1 MRKRILSKKIAA
13 TFLVAA
19 MMAVPVLSGATAFA
33 ADEGTAN
40 EGAEDV
46 DHQVTVNASSESQT
60 IEVGNVTSNAN
71 GICVTGADN
80 KNTATVI
87 AGDIQA
93 NRTGVD
99 ISNITNDSAAIV
111 KTGDINT
118 SSDGAIINNVTN
130 GSAVN
135 VETDNITTGGPGIV
149 INGIRGNS
157 AVEVNAETV
166 STIDYG
172 ICIENIHGSSVEVD
186 VNEYKSDHGIII
198 NGIND
203 EEGVE
208 STIKVNTGAIDAIF
222 PIRSVSNTSG
232 SVNIEVNGSVTG
244 EPYYCIYLEQANKG
258 TTNVTVKGDVISSN
272 SIMNHTVGAR
282 LEPKEKGKTN
292 LVIDGDII
300 TDEVGIYFL
309 PDNEN
314 ATADVLVG
322 GTINTQ
328 YYPVLVSGSD
338 DYFANCLSLTAWRI
352 IPNVKGEVAYFRKN
366 NTAVNKEEFDK
377 KIMYIIK
384 VEQPTEGGKISLTD
398 KNGNALAT
406 SHDYEVANE
415 GDIVKINPEK
425 GYKLTAVYN
434 GVDGNKLDVIPDS
447 DGNYYVQVP
456 KGGGVYL
463 TATLEKEKYDISFY
477 DEEGNLI
484 QTNNV
489 EYGGT
494 ITIPNAPTKD
504 GYEFLYW
511 EGSKY
516 YPGDQYTVTGP
527 HTFKA
532 IWKKVEEKPADNKDE
547 DASADKKDENTV
559 ADSDSKTTDNTSD
572 KAIDSS
578 DSKTNEAASSAETAT
593 NISKPV
599 ASASPST
606 ADNTNLLMVFIVMM
620 LSASCAALAGDLK
633 YKLNK

>member
-13 TFLVAA
+13 TFLVVA

-33 ADEGTAN
+33 ADEGNAN
-40 EGAEDV
+40 EGAEV
-46 DHQVTVNASSESQT
+46 VNQPVTVDASSEDKT
-60 IEVGNVTSNAN
+60 VEVGKVKSPDEGVVVTAN
-71 GICVTGADN
+71 NGN
-80 KNTATVI
+80 KATV
-87 AGDIQA
+87 D
-93 NRTGVD
+93 
-99 ISNITNDSAAIV
+99 
-111 KTGDINT
+111 TGDIVAGKNGVLVNNINNSSVVDVNT
-118 SSDGAIINNVTN
+118 GNIINSNKGINVN
-130 GSAVN
+130 
-135 VETDNITTGGPGIV
+135 D
-149 INGIRGNS
+149 INGNS
-157 AVEVNAETV
+157 AVKVETENV
-166 STIDYG
+166 SSSSNG
-172 ICIENIHGSSVEVD
+172 IIISDVYGSSVEVD
-186 VNEYKSDHGIII
+186 TKNISSNINGIII
-198 NGIND
+198 DNIYD
-203 EEGVE
+203 TGVDDK
-208 STIKVNTGAIDAIF
+208 SVIKVKTGDIKANSYCID
-222 PIRSVSNTSG
+222 SNIQSSG
-232 SVNIEVNGSVTG
+232 SVDIEVNGSATSISALGISLV
-244 EPYYCIYLEQANKG
+244 QHNKG
-258 TTNVTVKGDVISSN
+258 TTNLIVKGDVIN
-272 SIMNHTVGAR
+272 TYTNAFELYQR
-282 LEPKEKGKTN
+282 DEGKTN
-292 LVIDGDII
+292 VVVEGNVEGRLYGVLFASNS
-300 TDEVGIYFL
+300 EK
-309 PDNEN
+309 

-322 GTINTQ
+322 GTMSGG
-328 YYPVLVSGSD
+328 YAPVIFNGYNSSIDNL
-338 DYFANCLSLTAWRI
+338 AKCISLTAWRI
-352 IPNVKGEVAYFRKN
+352 IPNINGDVVELDYYTGRHPEM
-366 NTAVNKEEFDK
+366 KEEFEK
-377 KIMYIIK
+377 NIMYIIK

-406 SHDYEVANE
+406 SYDYEVANE

-489 EYGGT
+489 EYGST

-532 IWKKVEEKPADNKDE
+532 IWKKVEEKSADNKD
-547 DASADKKDENTV
+547 DDSSADKKDENTA
-559 ADSDSKTTDNTSD
+559 ADSDSKTTDNISD

-593 NISKPV
+593 NISRPV
-599 ASASPST
+599 ASASPAT

-620 LSASCAALAGDLK
+620 LSASCAALAGNLK
-633 YKLNK
+633 HKLNK